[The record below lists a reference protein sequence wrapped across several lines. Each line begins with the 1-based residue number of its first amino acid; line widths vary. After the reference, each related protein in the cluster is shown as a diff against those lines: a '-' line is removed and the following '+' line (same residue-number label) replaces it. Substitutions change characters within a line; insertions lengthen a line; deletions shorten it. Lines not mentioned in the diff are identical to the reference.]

1 MSLTLALIVAT
12 GGILAGALGPA
23 LAEGD
28 KLWPIAWILWAP
40 VGYLIVLKRPG
51 NAVGTAALLIG
62 LLWGVGFALLTP
74 SVSVSSDAAAAW
86 FELGDSIFGVLPW
99 LVIVWLLLVF
109 PSGAY
114 PTKSERT
121 TGWVL
126 VAFGALTS
134 IAFAVDPA
142 QMEDTGLPSP
152 LAVAG
157 LGDVASV
164 LTGDGGFIIL
174 VAFLLMAVVLMVV
187 RWRRSAGVERLQ
199 YRWLFLGSMV
209 FLLIV
214 GAGSLGLIPEDGVVP
229 LVWLVAGGAIP
240 AAIGIAVLRYR
251 LYDIDRIVSRTVSYV
266 VVVGLL
272 AAVFFGVVTATSTL
286 LDTSDDLVIA
296 ASTLAVAALVQP
308 CPEAGAERGWTAGS
322 TDPDYDAQ
330 LVMDGFAGSLRDRVD
345 RGRRGRRL
353 GWCGRRDHAACCGRG
368 MGAGRH
374 DEGQIR
380 RDPAVGALDRG
391 HRGLGDGILVR
402 PWLG

>member
-1 MSLTLALIVAT
+1 M
-12 GGILAGALGPA
+12 
-23 LAEGD
+23 
-28 KLWPIAWILWAP
+28 
-40 VGYLIVLKRPG
+40 
-51 NAVGTAALLIG
+51 
-62 LLWGVGFALLTP
+62 LTP

-266 VVVGLL
+266 LVVGLL

-296 ASTLAVAALVQP
+296 ASTLAVAALFNPLRKRVQ
-308 CPEAGAERGWTAGS
+308 RGVDHRFNRS
-322 TDPDYDAQ
+322 RFDAQ
-330 LVMDGFAGSLRDRVD
+330 MVMDRFAGSLRDRVD
-345 RGRRGRRL
+345 SEEVVD
-353 GWCGRRDHAACCGRG
+353 GWVGVVAETMQPAA
-368 MGAGRH
+368 AG
-374 DEGQIR
+374 
-380 RDPAVGALDRG
+380 VW
-391 HRGLGDGILVR
+391 VR
-402 PWLG
+402 ES